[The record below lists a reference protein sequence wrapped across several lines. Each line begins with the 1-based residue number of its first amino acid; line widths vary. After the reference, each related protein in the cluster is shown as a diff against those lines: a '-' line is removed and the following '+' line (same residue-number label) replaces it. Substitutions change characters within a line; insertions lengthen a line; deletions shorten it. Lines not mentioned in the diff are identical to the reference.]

1 MIDSVIIHTDEIA
14 LKGNNRTLFERQL
27 RDNARRRLGEF
38 PDLKIGFRKG
48 LMLLQSDRDLTPEIN
63 RLRTALSEVF
73 GISNFTFAQSCPRQ
87 IEEISRMAAQLM
99 TAKSGSF
106 RVTAKRA
113 DKSFPLNSVETAGTV
128 GAGVLGANPALHV
141 DLSDPDHTVFV
152 EINVDGAFVAT
163 DRQPGPGG
171 LPTGT
176 TGTMVVLLSGGID
189 SPVAAWKLMRRGCRT
204 IFVHFHSYPHVGRE
218 SIDKV
223 RRLAESL
230 DRFQGRSILYTV
242 SIAEAQREITAKTDQ
257 ALRIIMYRRLMMR
270 LAERLAISEG
280 ALGLVT
286 GDSLGQVA
294 SQTPENLLTVS
305 AAAKLPI
312 YRPLIGEDK
321 RDIVDLA
328 RAIGTYAVSIEPH
341 DDCCSLF
348 VPDHPELRST
358 PEQAA
363 AEEAKLDYTR
373 LIETA
378 LAQTERETLGR
389 QTGTMS

>member
-1 MIDSVIIHTDEIA
+1 MIDSILIHTDEIA
-14 LKGNNRTLFERQL
+14 LKGNNRAFFERQL

-38 PDLKIGFRKG
+38 PDLKISFRKG
-48 LMLLQSDRDLTPEIN
+48 LMLLRSDRDLTPKIDQ
-63 RLRTALSEVF
+63 LRTALSEVF
-73 GISNFTFAQSCPRQ
+73 GISNFTFAQSCPCQ
-87 IEEISRMAAQLM
+87 IEEISRTASQSM
-99 TAKSGSF
+99 TTKSGSF

-113 DKSFPLNSVETAGTV
+113 DKSFPLNSVEVARVV
-128 GAGVLGANPALHV
+128 GAGVLEANPALQV
-141 DLSDPDHTVFV
+141 DLTNPDHTIFI
-152 EINVDGAFVAT
+152 EINIDGAFVAVN
-163 DRQPGPGG
+163 RQQGPGG

-204 IFVHFHSYPHVGRE
+204 VFVHFHSYPHVGRE

-230 DRFQGRSILYTV
+230 DRFQGRSVLYTV
-242 SIAEAQREITAKTDQ
+242 PIAEAQREITTKTDQ

-270 LAERLAISEG
+270 LAERLAIHEG

-305 AAAKLPI
+305 VATKLPI

-328 RAIGTYAVSIEPH
+328 RTIGTYTISIEPH

-348 VPDHPELRST
+348 VPDHPELRSN
-358 PEQAA
+358 PEQVA
-363 AEEAKLDYTR
+363 AEESKLDYNH
-373 LIETA
+373 LLETA
-378 LAQTERETLGR
+378 LTQTERETLG
-389 QTGTMS
+389 Q